1 MVKKKTSVVLP
12 GGIAGLVKEAQ
23 GNIVRQPQ
31 PVEEPVTQTQK
42 GGGAAKGGTNEKP
55 SAPKAEKVGGGAKST
70 ARPASGKQESRGGES
85 RQSRKADDEQIYPIG
100 KILNADETWDLFL
113 DLARDYKQKQS
124 KIATIYIDE
133 DLKKVLD
140 RIRSA
145 GDLKLSTTAI
155 VSSIVARFIYDH
167 ADQIKNLIY
176 KDNGLII

>member
-1 MVKKKTSVVLP
+1 MAKKKTSVVLP

-31 PVEEPVTQTQK
+31 PVEEPVAQVQK
-42 GGGAAKGGTNEKP
+42 GGGAAKGGTGEKA
-55 SAPKAEKVGGGAKST
+55 SAQKAEKVGGAKGA
-70 ARPASGKQESRGGES
+70 ARPTGGKQESRVGES

-113 DLARDYKQKQS
+113 DLARDYKLKQS

>member
-31 PVEEPVTQTQK
+31 P
-42 GGGAAKGGTNEKP
+42 
-55 SAPKAEKVGGGAKST
+55 KAEKVGGGAKST
-70 ARPASGKQESRGGES
+70 VRPASGKQESRGGES

-133 DLKKVLD
+133 DTIYIDEDLKKVLD